1 MVYEELTQKIIGCAF
16 KVHKVLGSGYLEK
29 VYENAL
35 CLELAKQQLTAQ
47 QQVLL
52 TVYYEGHSVGEY
64 IADIVVENCVIIE
77 IKAVRTLNQQH
88 EAQVVNYL
96 TTTGLEIG
104 LLINFGSSS
113 VEIKRKYRDYKPTR
127 PIRP

>member
-16 KVHKVLGSGYLEK
+16 KVHKILGSGYLEK

-35 CLELAKQQLTAQ
+35 YLELTKQQLAAQ
-47 QQVLL
+47 QQVPL

-96 TTTGLEIG
+96 TTTGRDIG

-113 VEIKRKYRDYKPTR
+113 VEIKRKYRDYEPTR
-127 PIRP
+127 HIRS

>member
-35 CLELAKQQLTAQ
+35 CLELAKQQLAAQ
-47 QQVLL
+47 QQVPL
-52 TVYYEGHSVGEY
+52 TVYYEGQSVGDF
-64 IADIVVENCVIIE
+64 IADIVVESCVIVE
-77 IKAVRTLNQQH
+77 IKAIRMLNQQH

-127 PIRP
+127 HIKL

>member
-16 KVHKVLGSGYLEK
+16 KVHKVLGGGYLEK

-35 CLELAKQQLTAQ
+35 CLELAKQQLAAQ
-47 QQVLL
+47 QQVPL
-52 TVYYEGHSVGEY
+52 TVYYEGQSVGDF
-64 IADIVVENCVIIE
+64 IADIVVESCVIVE
-77 IKAVRTLNQQH
+77 IKAIRMLNQQH

-127 PIRP
+127 HIKL

>member
-16 KVHKVLGSGYLEK
+16 KVHKILGSGYLEK

-35 CLELAKQQLTAQ
+35 CLELAKQQLAVQ
-47 QQVLL
+47 QQVPL
-52 TVYYEGHSVGEY
+52 TVYYEGQSVGDF
-64 IADIVVENCVIIE
+64 IADIVIESCVIVE
-77 IKAVRTLNQQH
+77 VKAVRTLTQQH

-127 PIRP
+127 HTRL

>member
-16 KVHKVLGSGYLEK
+16 EVHKVLGSGYLEK

-35 CLELAKQQLTAQ
+35 CLELAKQQLAAQ
-47 QQVLL
+47 QQVPL
-52 TVYYEGHSVGEY
+52 TVYYEGQSVGDF
-64 IADIVVENCVIIE
+64 IADIVVESCVIVE
-77 IKAVRTLNQQH
+77 IKAIRTLNQQH

-113 VEIKRKYRDYKPTR
+113 VEIKRKYRDYKPARHTK
-127 PIRP
+127 P

>member
-35 CLELAKQQLTAQ
+35 CFELAKQQLAAQ
-47 QQVLL
+47 QQVPL
-52 TVYYEGHSVGEY
+52 TVYYEGQSVGDF
-64 IADIVVENCVIIE
+64 IADIVVEGCVIVE
-77 IKAVRTLNQQH
+77 VKAVRALNQQH

-113 VEIKRKYRDYKPTR
+113 VEIKRKHRNYKPTHHTR
-127 PIRP
+127 P